1 MERSNDLFRDKI
13 SCFFFLFSY
22 PHKSAR
28 LQKREPDYIS
38 QASAGESRCM
48 NSIGF
53 HPGFSLLQNAEGRN
67 VISEGEHFQSVCI
80 SAGSSQQLWVRSHHR
95 SAEPWPA
102 LDASKGMQNPCSEQL
117 VPDGNKTLISIPVPP
132 LWVPRPASLPG
143 AGITQSSAPCQAQAV
158 GGQWGSSSSPAQH
171 LLASF
176 ASSKWVGMQSLH
188 AHWGD
193 YFLILVN

>member
-1 MERSNDLFRDKI
+1 MTCLGIKSHAF
-13 SCFFFLFSY
+13 FFFLSH
-22 PHKSAR
+22 PHKSAQ
-28 LQKREPDYIS
+28 LQKREADYIS
-38 QASAGESRCM
+38 QASAGESQCM
-48 NSIGF
+48 NSTGL

-102 LDASKGMQNPCSEQL
+102 LDASKGMQNPCNEQL
-117 VPDGNKTLISIPVPP
+117 VQMGIKHPFSIPVPP
-132 LWVPRPASLPG
+132 PWDPRLASLSG

-158 GGQWGSSSSPAQH
+158 GGQWGSSSFPARH
-171 LLASF
+171 LLAAF